1 MSKRTLA
8 LWILTALILLL
19 AIWSYDKEE
28 IMRMIFTALLF
39 AVISISS
46 MINDETQESK
56 RREEEYQARVISL
69 RNK

>member
-1 MSKRTLA
+1 MSKITLA